1 MSEHSEDDIGSVEEE
16 FADPISQYDRD
27 LIEQFKLLIQKT
39 KANVYNLTVGKQK
52 ETGDNTNL
60 DGLNEYE
67 TQMNSIGTNLLQA
80 ALGTEEGEVR
90 RKTTPISLWNLI
102 QTDLS
107 PDALILIENEIRTQ
121 FIQHPFVRTSSKN
134 VE

>member
-1 MSEHSEDDIGSVEEE
+1 MSEYSEDDIGSVEEE
-16 FADPISQYDRD
+16 FAGPISQYDND
-27 LIEQFKLLIQKT
+27 LVEQFKSLVQKT
-39 KANVYNLTVGKQK
+39 KDNVYNLTIGRQQ

-102 QTDLS
+102 QLDLS
-107 PDALILIENEIRTQ
+107 PDALILIENEIRNQ
-121 FIQHPFVRTSSKN
+121 FIQHPFIRTSSKN
-134 VE
+134 IE